1 MIIFSI
7 IVMYSYCCSVCLVS
21 RILKNTY
28 FIKNFPVDTFQWLL
42 TNVTHGIG
50 KTILRNLNYVQCLK
64 ITPMEKARFMTQW
77 NIAPIEKALWPI
89 WSVSSQFIALMEKA
103 WFYETLFFEVIT
115 VIVKDEKMQYKIYT
129 ISIKISFMH
138 YMKWTRVMLP
148 VVFEEFQMVFVFL
161 IFFFLFTIIVNW

>member
-1 MIIFSI
+1 
-7 IVMYSYCCSVCLVS
+7 
-21 RILKNTY
+21 
-28 FIKNFPVDTFQWLL
+28 
-42 TNVTHGIG
+42 
-50 KTILRNLNYVQCLK
+50 
-64 ITPMEKARFMTQW
+64 
-77 NIAPIEKALWPI
+77 
-89 WSVSSQFIALMEKA
+89 MEKA

-161 IFFFLFTIIVNW
+161 IFFFFSRSLSIGKRSTLSKIWEGAVASSASPRFLRTWLLLLTL